1 MKVLAKIALCV
12 AGVFLVFKLIEALA
26 DFLMPY
32 YGKTYCEFEDDDTM

>member
-12 AGVFLVFKLIEALA
+12 AGVLLVFKLIETLA

-32 YGKTYCEFEDDDTM
+32 YGKTYCEFDNDESL